1 MNARETVIDRVT
13 RIADETA
20 EREQYAADVMQ
31 RMIREGAGYFMQFL
45 MKRRMPPPDF
55 LERLA
60 GQLMSIA
67 YAYEEERQ
75 SKIGYIK

>member
-31 RMIREGAGYFMQFL
+31 RIIR
-45 MKRRMPPPDF
+45 
-55 LERLA
+55 
-60 GQLMSIA
+60 
-67 YAYEEERQ
+67 
-75 SKIGYIK
+75 